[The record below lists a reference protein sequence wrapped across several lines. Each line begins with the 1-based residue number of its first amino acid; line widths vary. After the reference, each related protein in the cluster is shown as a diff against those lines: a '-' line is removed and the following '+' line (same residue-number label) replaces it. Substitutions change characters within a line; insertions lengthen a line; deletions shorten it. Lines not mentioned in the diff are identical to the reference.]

1 MVAAQAKTLGG
12 PAGRQN
18 PQLHNCHR
26 PLIASTGSPSPLAQ
40 TSLHHSSLV
49 MLGLLLAFAVVHS
62 GGASLRAWGAER
74 IGERAWRLLFAAV
87 SIPSAVVVIGYFLA
101 HRYDGLRLWNLQDQ
115 PWIIPVVWLG
125 TAISFL
131 FLYPATYNLL
141 EIPAVLKPQVRLYAT
156 GIIRISR
163 HPQAVGQILW
173 CATHLLW
180 IGSSFMVATCVGLIA
195 HHLFAI
201 WNGDRR
207 LSHRFGEAFLAL
219 KAQTSVIPFRA
230 VLDGRQQ
237 LVLGEFLKPAQLG
250 IAIAVGVFWWA
261 HRFIGLGATTFS
273 RTGLAHWL
281 G

>member
-1 MVAAQAKTLGG
+1 
-12 PAGRQN
+12 
-18 PQLHNCHR
+18 
-26 PLIASTGSPSPLAQ
+26 
-40 TSLHHSSLV
+40 
-49 MLGLLLAFAVVHS
+49 MLGLLLVFAVLHS

-74 IGERAWRLLFAAV
+74 IGERAWRLLFAGV
-87 SIPSAVVVIGYFLA
+87 SIPSAVVVVAYFLA
-101 HRYDGLRLWNLQDQ
+101 HRYDGVRLWNLQAQ
-115 PWIIPVVWLG
+115 PWIVPLVWVG

-180 IGSSFMVATCVGLIA
+180 IGSSFMVATCAGLIA

-207 LSHRFGEAFLAL
+207 LRLRFGAAFEEL
-219 KAQTSVIPFRA
+219 KASTSVIPFRA

-237 LVLGEFLKPAQLG
+237 LVTAEFLRPAQLG

-261 HRFIGLGATTFS
+261 HRFIGLGATAFS
-273 RTGLAHWL
+273 RTALAHWL
-281 G
+281 A

>member
-1 MVAAQAKTLGG
+1 M
-12 PAGRQN
+12 PATATAPG
-18 PQLHNCHR
+18 
-26 PLIASTGSPSPLAQ
+26 
-40 TSLHHSSLV
+40 LHHSSWV
-49 MLGLLLAFAVVHS
+49 MLGLLLVFALLHS

-87 SIPSAVVVIGYFLA
+87 SIPSAVVVVAYFLA

-115 PWIIPVVWLG
+115 PWIVPLVWTG

-156 GIIRISR
+156 GIIRVSR

-180 IGSSFMVATCVGLIA
+180 IGSSFMVAACAGLIA
-195 HHLFAI
+195 HHLFAV

-207 LSHRFGEAFLAL
+207 LRHRFGEAFKEL
-219 KAQTSVIPFRA
+219 KASTSVIPFRA

-237 LVLGEFLKPAQLG
+237 LVAAEFLRPAQLG
-250 IAIAVGVFWWA
+250 IAVAVGVFWWA
-261 HRFIGLGATTFS
+261 HRFIGLGATAFS
-273 RTGLAHWL
+273 RTALAHWL